1 MKSENSAYYKV
12 TKVIDKAEDICLVV
26 MFALMVFFIFLQV
39 IMRFVVGHSLVW
51 SEELG
56 KFIFVWLSWL
66 GISIGER
73 RNEHIKI
80 TLLTDRLSP
89 KWQKVFEIVAYLVL
103 LVILGVIIYYSVIL
117 VEFQVKVKY
126 AGIKISTSWGYL
138 SLLLGCS
145 FMVLRIIAVLYRDI
159 RALITKNYDAPS
171 HPLAVSQIDQTV
183 EAYEGIAEGGTN

>member
-1 MKSENSAYYKV
+1 MKV
-12 TKVIDKAEDICLVV
+12 VDKTEDICLVV
-26 MFALMVFFIFLQV
+26 MFALMVIFIFLQI
-39 IMRFVVGHSLVW
+39 IMRFIVGHSLVW

-89 KWQKVFEIVAYLVL
+89 KLQKIFEIIAYLIL
-103 LVILGVIIYYSVIL
+103 LAILAVIIYYAVIL
-117 VEFQVKVKY
+117 VDFQWKVKY

-138 SLLLGCS
+138 SLVLGCG
-145 FMVLRIIAVLYRDI
+145 FMVLRILAVLYRDI
-159 RALITKNYDAPS
+159 KALITKNYDAPS
-171 HPLAVSQIDQTV
+171 HPNTVSQIDQAV
-183 EAYEGIAEGGTN
+183 EAYEGIGEGGAN

>member
-1 MKSENSAYYKV
+1 M

-80 TLLTDRLSP
+80 TLLTDRLP
-89 KWQKVFEIVAYLVL
+89 AKWQKVFEIVAYLVL
-103 LVILGVIIYYSVIL
+103 LAILGVIIYYSVIL

-159 RALITKNYDAPS
+159 RALITKDYDAPS
-171 HPLAVSQIDQTV
+171 HPLAVSQIDQAV
-183 EAYEGIAEGGTN
+183 EAYEGIAEGGAN

>member
-1 MKSENSAYYKV
+1 MKSEDTAYRKFMKV
-12 TKVIDKAEDICLVV
+12 VDKAEDICLVI
-26 MFALMVFFIFLQV
+26 MFALMVIFIFLQI

-89 KWQKVFEIVAYLVL
+89 KLQKIFEIVAYLIL
-103 LVILGVIIYYSVIL
+103 LAILGVIIYYAVQL
-117 VEFQVKVKY
+117 VAFQWKVKY

-138 SLLLGCS
+138 SLVLGCG
-145 FMVLRIIAVLYRDI
+145 FMVLRIFAVLYRDVK
-159 RALITKNYDAPS
+159 ALVTKNYDAPS
-171 HPLAVSQIDQTV
+171 HPNTVSQIEQAV
-183 EAYEGIAEGGTN
+183 EAYEGIAEGGAN

>member
-80 TLLTDRLSP
+80 TLLTDRFSP

-145 FMVLRIIAVLYRDI
+145 FMVVRIIAVLYRDI

-171 HPLAVSQIDQTV
+171 HPLAVSQIDQAV
-183 EAYEGIAEGGTN
+183 EAFEGIGEGGAN

>member
-171 HPLAVSQIDQTV
+171 HPLAVSQIDQAV

>member
-1 MKSENSAYYKV
+1 MKEENTAFKKFMKV
-12 TKVIDKAEDICLVV
+12 VDKTEDICLVT
-26 MFALMVFFIFLQV
+26 MFALMVIFIFLQI
-39 IMRFVVGHSLVW
+39 IMRFIVGHSLVW

-89 KWQKVFEIVAYLVL
+89 KCQKIFEIVAY
-103 LVILGVIIYYSVIL
+103 VILLAILVVIIYYAVIL
-117 VEFQVKVKY
+117 VKFQWKVKY

-138 SLLLGCS
+138 SLVLGCG
-145 FMVLRIIAVLYRDI
+145 FMVLRILAVLYRDI
-159 RALITKNYDAPS
+159 KALITKNYDAPS
-171 HPLAVSQIDQTV
+171 HPNTVSQIDQAI
-183 EAYEGIAEGGTN
+183 EAFEGIGEGGAN

>member
-1 MKSENSAYYKV
+1 MKSENTAYYKV

-80 TLLTDRLSP
+80 TLLTDRLP
-89 KWQKVFEIVAYLVL
+89 AKWQKVFEILAYLVL
-103 LVILGVIIYYSVIL
+103 LAILGVIIYYSVIL

-159 RALITKNYDAPS
+159 RALITKDYDAPS
-171 HPLAVSQIDQTV
+171 HPLAVSQIDQAV

>member
-80 TLLTDRLSP
+80 TLLTDRFSP

-171 HPLAVSQIDQTV
+171 HPLAVSQIDQAV

>member
-1 MKSENSAYYKV
+1 MNSENTAFKRFMKV
-12 TKVIDKAEDICLVV
+12 VDKAEDICLVV
-26 MFALMVFFIFLQV
+26 MFALMVIFIFLQI

-80 TLLTDRLSP
+80 TLVTDRLSP
-89 KWQKVFEIVAYLVL
+89 KWQKVFEIVAYLIL
-103 LVILGVIIYYSVIL
+103 LGILAVIIYYAIIL
-117 VEFQVKVKY
+117 VAFQWKVKY

-138 SLLLGCS
+138 SLVLGCG
-145 FMVLRIIAVLYRDI
+145 FMALRVIAVLYRDI
-159 RALITKNYDAPS
+159 KALITKNYDAPS
-171 HPLAVSQIDQTV
+171 HPNTVSQIDQAI
-183 EAYEGIAEGGTN
+183 EAYENIAEGGAN